1 MASLLVNHLR
11 FGQLGDDYYDD
22 DNDDF
27 DDDSNS
33 DDDDAYEEGVSPF
46 HWSDRAVKQW
56 TDWPIWVA
64 RPSSPMMNILNNH
77 HNDNA

>member
-11 FGQLGDDYYDD
+11 FGQLGDDYYDNDD

-33 DDDDAYEEGVSPF
+33 DDDDAYEERVSPF
-46 HWSDRAVKQW
+46 H
-56 TDWPIWVA
+56 
-64 RPSSPMMNILNNH
+64 
-77 HNDNA
+77 